1 MALKQTLEILELIDG
16 PEINL
21 DALTGYFNN
30 YGIESDE
37 MEITRVSGDK
47 GATNFIKLVIKG
59 KNGKSLGKKAPTF
72 GIIGRLGGIGARP
85 HKTGFVS
92 DADGAIAS
100 LAAAARI
107 AAMRIKGDQLAGD
120 VIIATHLCPGSP
132 IIPHDPVPFMDS
144 PVSIDTM
151 NQYEVDS
158 RMEAIISLDAT
169 KGNRVINHRGFAISP
184 SVKDGFIL
192 RVSEDLLDIM
202 QQVTGRL
209 PVVFPITNQD
219 ITPYGN
225 KVYHVNSILQPAT
238 ATSAPV
244 VGVAL
249 TAEVPVP
256 GCATG
261 ANQYSDI
268 EAAVRFTVEAAVA
281 FGAGQCSFYDPEEY
295 QRLLSLYG
303 SLAHFKTLGKAQD

>member
-1 MALKQTLEILELIDG
+1 MALKQTLEVLELIDG
-16 PEINL
+16 PEIET
-21 DALTGYFNN
+21 DAVIEYFKN
-30 YGIESDE
+30 YGIAENKIEIDMVKGESGS
-37 MEITRVSGDK
+37 TS
-47 GATNFIKLVIKG
+47 FIKILIEG
-59 KNGKSLGKKAPTF
+59 KEGKSQGKQAPTF

-92 DADGAIAS
+92 DADGAIAA
-100 LAAAARI
+100 LAAAAKI
-107 AAMRIKGDQLAGD
+107 AAMRKNGDQFAGD
-120 VIIATHLCPGSP
+120 VIIATHLCPCSP
-132 IIPHDPVPFMDS
+132 IIPHDPVPFMDA
-144 PVSIDTM
+144 PVSIATM

-158 RMEAIISLDAT
+158 RMEAVISLDAT
-169 KGNRVINHRGFAISP
+169 KGNRVINRRGFAISP
-184 SVKDGFIL
+184 TVKDGFIL

-202 QQVTGRL
+202 QQVTGRM
-209 PVVFPITNQD
+209 PVVFPITTQD

-261 ANQYSDI
+261 ANQYTDI
-268 EAAVRFTVEAAVA
+268 EAAVRFTVETALA
-281 FGAGQCSFYDPEEY
+281 FGANHCSFYDQDEY

-303 SLAHFKTLGKAQD
+303 SLAHLKTFGNSEV